1 MKNIFQKFLTNKKNR
16 KLTIGNQNEF
26 QGIISPVSPVAI
38 VDEPITFSSD
48 VDFTN
53 ANVIGIDT
61 TPDTSGLWNLD
72 GNSIQSGDFI
82 GTTNAQ
88 PLVLKTNG
96 TEVAVFPSSQFDT
109 IKIGKSIGSGISGLI
124 IANNSAI
131 NVNGEQNLIVG
142 RNIANFEQNNT
153 GYLHTTVVLGDGAGA
168 QHTGYRNF
176 TGGAVAGAAI
186 YSNDS
191 VHIGYNVSN
200 FAGNPTV
207 TPLNLWI
214 LGNGWTETS
223 PGIFTHEAGS
233 TNNLNLNYNLNI
245 TYPYIPIPKSFT
257 IISNVTVTSGS
268 IAIRDINTSQIIR
281 TITTTGI
288 YENNLN
294 NIIDFIQLRFEP
306 SSDFVG
312 TVQGSFKTYGLRVV
326 NRVVIIGSEA
336 KPKDNLDTNE
346 IVIGYNAVGNGSNT
360 ATLGNDSIANTYLK
374 GNLQLPAYGDG
385 NVTGTATKLLGVDT
399 NGKVV
404 ETPYAG
410 YKVYT
415 ARVMFNGVDG
425 FPVPTILENTL
436 GGSPAWSKDATGIYS
451 IVLSNAFTTG
461 KVFISH
467 TQVSTTNTKQIIQ
480 EINSSTLQINN
491 YDLTSTPA
499 LSDITTTTPMF
510 VEIRVYP

>member
-82 GTTNAQ
+82 GTTNNQ

-96 TEVAVFPSSQFDT
+96 TEVAVFPSSQFGT
-109 IKIGKSIGSGISGLI
+109 IKIGKNQGLADGIIIGNNTNINLSG
-124 IANNSAI
+124 
-131 NVNGEQNLIVG
+131 GENLFLG
-142 RNIANFEQNNT
+142 SNICNFAGNNT
-153 GYLHTTVVLGDGAGA
+153 GATGDDVILGLNAG
-168 QHTGYRNF
+168 QLHTGYRNF
-176 TGGAVAGAAI
+176 LGGKDAAKRV
-186 YSNDS
+186 YCNDS
-191 VHIGYNVSN
+191 VHIGTNVSN
-200 FAGNPTV
+200 VAGNPADKALEGFILGFGWEETTPGVLWTKTIPDTDPLVLTYNINTAYPYTPISKSFKVITNATV
-207 TPLNLWI
+207 T
-214 LGNGWTETS
+214 
-223 PGIFTHEAGS
+223 AGS
-233 TNNLNLNYNLNI
+233 LQ
-245 TYPYIPIPKSFT
+245 
-257 IISNVTVTSGS
+257 V
-268 IAIRDINTSQIIR
+268 RDYNTSQLIT
-281 TITTTGI
+281 TITSTGV
-288 YENNLN
+288 YESVISSANFINVGFVPSA
-294 NIIDFIQLRFEP
+294 DF
-306 SSDFVG
+306 
-312 TVQGSFKTYGLRVV
+312 QGSITPTLRTNLLNVV
-326 NRVVIIGSEA
+326 DRVVIIGSEA
-336 KPKDNLDTNE
+336 KPKDDLDTNE
-346 IVIGYNAVGNGSNT
+346 IVIGYNAIGNGSNT

-436 GGSPAWSKDATGIYS
+436 GGSPAWSKDDTGIYN

>member
-48 VDFTN
+48 VNFIN
-53 ANVIGIDT
+53 AN
-61 TPDTSGLWNLD
+61 L
-72 GNSIQSGDFI
+72 
-82 GTTNAQ
+82 A
-88 PLVLKTNG
+88 
-96 TEVAVFPSSQFDT
+96 
-109 IKIGKSIGSGISGLI
+109 
-124 IANNSAI
+124 
-131 NVNGEQNLIVG
+131 
-142 RNIANFEQNNT
+142 
-153 GYLHTTVVLGDGAGA
+153 
-168 QHTGYRNF
+168 
-176 TGGAVAGAAI
+176 
-186 YSNDS
+186 
-191 VHIGYNVSN
+191 
-200 FAGNPTV
+200 
-207 TPLNLWI
+207 
-214 LGNGWTETS
+214 
-223 PGIFTHEAGS
+223 
-233 TNNLNLNYNLNI
+233 
-245 TYPYIPIPKSFT
+245 
-257 IISNVTVTSGS
+257 
-268 IAIRDINTSQIIR
+268 
-281 TITTTGI
+281 
-288 YENNLN
+288 
-294 NIIDFIQLRFEP
+294 
-306 SSDFVG
+306 
-312 TVQGSFKTYGLRVV
+312 
-326 NRVVIIGSEA
+326 
-336 KPKDNLDTNE
+336 
-346 IVIGYNAVGNGSNT
+346 
-360 ATLGNDSIANTYLK
+360 
-374 GNLQLPAYGDG
+374 
-385 NVTGTATKLLGVDT
+385 GTATKLLGVDT